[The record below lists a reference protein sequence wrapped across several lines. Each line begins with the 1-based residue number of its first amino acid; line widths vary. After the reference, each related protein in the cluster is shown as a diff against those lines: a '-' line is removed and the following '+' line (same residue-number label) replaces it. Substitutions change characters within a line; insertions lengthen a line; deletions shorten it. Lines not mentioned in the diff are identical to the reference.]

1 MAITIP
7 EFLYNL
13 PIFDIC
19 ILVSLLIA
27 LAVGIFN
34 GAIRKICRIL
44 FITILFVI
52 LYFTLIPFLAN
63 WIEYY
68 SFSTFNY
75 VLSFTYQEVT
85 FKVYSIHDLFVLI
98 QNLNIESEILVSY
111 CKALTK
117 SIAVLICIPVILF
130 LSTPF
135 TWVIFDCGIKKAIIK
150 KIRKEKGIVD
160 KKEKVK
166 YKPKWYSRLLGGL
179 LGVIEWSLIAY
190 IYTQPLGIFTSGLSE
205 VIIPSLVEGQDLYTV
220 LINSFSMDA
229 SNVNFIHDLL
239 VVINNS
245 FNPANTFVFKYLI
258 NGEYGIWLAK
268 GVKTTTVDGETNI
281 VPSSIQE
288 TIKELYSTLIQRL
301 KDLDT
306 SSTSTT

>member
-7 EFLYNL
+7 EFLYNI
-13 PIFDIC
+13 PILDIC

-34 GAIRKICRIL
+34 GAIRKICRIC
-44 FITILFVI
+44 FITILFVV
-52 LYFTLIPFLAN
+52 LYFTFIPFLAD

-68 SFSTFNY
+68 SFSTFNF
-75 VLSFTYQEVT
+75 VLSFTYQDVT

-98 QNLNIESEILVSY
+98 QNLNIDSEILVSY
-111 CKALTK
+111 CSALTK
-117 SIAVLICIPVILF
+117 SIAVIVCLPIILF

-135 TWVIFDCGIKKAIIK
+135 TWIIFDCGIKRAIVKKIK
-150 KIRKEKGIVD
+150 KKKGIVD

-220 LINSFSMDA
+220 LINSFNMEA
-229 SNVNFIHDLL
+229 SNINLIHDLL
-239 VVINNS
+239 LVINNGL
-245 FNPANTFVFKYLI
+245 NPGNTFVFKYLV
-258 NGEYGIWLAK
+258 NGEQGIWLAK
-268 GVKTTTVDGETNI
+268 GVKTITEGDETNI
-281 VPSSIQE
+281 VPSSIQD
-288 TIKELYSTLIQRL
+288 TIKELYSTIIERL

-306 SSTSTT
+306 SSTSA